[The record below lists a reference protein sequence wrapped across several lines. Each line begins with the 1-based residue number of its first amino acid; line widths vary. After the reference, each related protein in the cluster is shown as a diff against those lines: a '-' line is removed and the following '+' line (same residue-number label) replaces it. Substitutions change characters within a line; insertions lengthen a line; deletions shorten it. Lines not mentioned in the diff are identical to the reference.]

1 MDTHHAD
8 LIVPGLWLGN
18 WRAAKEFPLSAGDV
32 LISALTEEEYEDY
45 VVMER
50 LHVEWHKLI
59 LDDES
64 AVDISSY
71 FRVVHAIIH
80 AAHGRGATVL
90 IHCAAGISRSPTLVA
105 ASRLPATGDA
115 QIPRAAWDAAYLML
129 ERSWSAEE
137 ALDFV
142 GKRRVGIA
150 PNAGFRRCLETLHKS
165 EP

>member
-18 WRAAKEFPLSAGDV
+18 RRAAKEFPLSAGDV

-59 LDDES
+59 LDDEPG
-64 AVDISSY
+64 VDISSY

-80 AAHGRGATVL
+80 AALNRGATVL
-90 IHCAAGISRSPTLVA
+90 VHCAAGISRSPTLVA
-105 ASRLPATGDA
+105 A
-115 QIPRAAWDAAYLML
+115 YLML
-129 ERSWSAEE
+129 DRHWSAEE

-142 GKRRVGIA
+142 GKRRLGIA
-150 PNAGFRRCLETLHKS
+150 PNAGFLRCLETLHKS
-165 EP
+165 EPLYGN